1 MMSLPGTPLEN
12 DHVRLELIAEDHREQ
27 LRAAANADAA
37 IWEIYPVCMADPH
50 FDAYWQQAMDL
61 QQFGARQTYTV
72 MQDGVTVGT
81 SSFYTWPDLPE
92 DSVSIGGT
100 YYAPHVRGTKLN
112 PSAKL
117 LMMDHA
123 FRHGATAVFYHVDVR
138 NARSQA
144 AVLKLG
150 AARTRI
156 VEKHMTTWTGHL
168 RDTAEFVV
176 SAADWPRVK
185 AGLEARVG
193 VNTSIGVD

>member
-1 MMSLPGTPLEN
+1 MMTLPGTALEN
-12 DHVRLELIAEDHREQ
+12 EHVRLEILADWHRDD
-27 LRAAANADAA
+27 LRAACNADAD
-37 IWEIYPVCMADPH
+37 IWEIYPLCMADPH
-50 FDAYWQQAMDL
+50 FDSYWQLAMAWKNAGD
-61 QQFGARQTYTV
+61 RQIYAV
-72 MQDGVTVGT
+72 MQNGVTVGT
-81 SSFYTWPDLPE
+81 SSFYTWPDLPA

-100 YYAPHVRGTKLN
+100 YYAPQVRGTQLN

-123 FRHGATAVFYHVDVR
+123 FRHGASAVYYHVDVR

-150 AARTRI
+150 AVRTRI

-168 RDTAEFVV
+168 RDTAEFVI
-176 SAADWPRVK
+176 SKEDWPKIK

-193 VNTSIGVD
+193 VNTTI